1 MKAMPP
7 AFVLPP
13 DAPILLDL
21 EPCTEREAITAA
33 TELLRGHPDVLDH
46 AAFVEAVFERQK
58 INPPLLG
65 VGIALPHART
75 PKVKEI
81 VFAVARCA
89 RPVPF
94 GDQAIPVRLI
104 FLYGIPPH
112 RVAEH
117 LATVAA
123 LARKLRNQA
132 VIDGL
137 LAAPDAATFFGL
149 LRDSS

>member
-1 MKAMPP
+1 MPSSL
-7 AFVLPP
+7 VLPS
-13 DAPILLDL
+13 DAPLSLDL
-21 EPCTEREAITAA
+21 DVSDESGAIVATA
-33 TELLRGHPDVLDH
+33 ELLRGHPDILDH
-46 AAFVEAVFERQK
+46 ASFVEAILERQK

-65 VGIALPHART
+65 NGIALPHART
-75 PKVKEI
+75 SKVKEI
-81 VFAVARCA
+81 AFAVARCA

-94 GDQAIPVRLI
+94 GDQAVPVRLI

-123 LARKLRNQA
+123 LARRLRDRN

-137 LAAPDAATFFGL
+137 LAAADPATFFTL
-149 LRDSS
+149 LRES

>member
-21 EPCTEREAITAA
+21 EAATEREAITAA

-81 VFAVARCA
+81 VFAVVRC
-89 RPVPF
+89 RHKVPF
-94 GDQAIPVRLI
+94 GADATPVRLI

-117 LATVAA
+117 LATTAA
-123 LARKLRNQA
+123 LARKLRDPVVVA
-132 VIDGL
+132 GL
-137 LAAPDAATFFGL
+137 LTAEDSATFFQCL
-149 LRDSS
+149 S

>member
-1 MKAMPP
+1 MTAMPSP
-7 AFVLPP
+7 VLPS
-13 DAPILLDL
+13 DAPLTLDL
-21 EPCTEREAITAA
+21 DVSGEFDAIVAVAESLRE
-33 TELLRGHPDVLDH
+33 HPDILDH
-46 AAFVEAVFERQK
+46 SAFVEAILERQN

-65 VGIALPHART
+65 SGIALPHART

-89 RPVPF
+89 QPVPF
-94 GDQAIPVRLI
+94 GDEAIPVRLI

-117 LATVAA
+117 LATIAA

-132 VIDGL
+132 VVDGL
-137 LAAPDAATFFGL
+137 LAAPDPAAFFTL
-149 LRDSS
+149 LRDS